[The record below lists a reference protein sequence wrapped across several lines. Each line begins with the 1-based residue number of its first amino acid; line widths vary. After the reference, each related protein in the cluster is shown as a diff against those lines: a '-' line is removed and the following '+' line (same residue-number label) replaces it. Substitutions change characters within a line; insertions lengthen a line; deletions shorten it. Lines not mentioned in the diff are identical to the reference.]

1 MTNENIGIS
10 INYLANR
17 LSENTN
23 LIRIFRIYH
32 PVYRMHVNIDVEY
45 HDPSYHIIE
54 RYMDMLICGYSHG
67 DRFPTIDERKHYV
80 RNRQELYQL
89 LGLSGRASQIAD
101 EYFRDLY
108 ESGHFK
114 IVESQTGKYLEG
126 TTPAFE
132 SVRLNEMV
140 HSSLVEEMKIF
151 DQYSLQIMPESFER
165 IVKMARTIADTDIT
179 ERNDLKSIWLPMRSE
194 KANLL
199 LEINESLK
207 RITYSG
213 KKAIEL
219 GLPQGKTSI
228 SLINHE
234 IPEPMFFPY
243 YLGVFA
249 TGKQVQ
255 YRAYSMDTG
264 EEIEGLT
271 ELYDSSD
278 YAEIRG
284 FLSNFILGTNNKDI
298 EHPFYKYKFKEG
310 NQSNLY
316 LRKSGVLAAGIVKEN
331 GTGNYQWNITSLQ
344 LKELI
349 DTYGRTKDAS
359 AIKWLVNNTMFCLE
373 MGEIGKLLH
382 VKLSNEQKYI
392 LEQLINVKT
401 LQKSI
406 DEEVKIKEYV
416 QQAESNEGEIPF
428 KKTQNETKSETTKL
442 LLDRARMYETGI
454 GAERNEKKA
463 FECYLELFTIN
474 QKMAYIPALNLAQN
488 ILNVLCPNIEIK
500 KVDLNKNAADTKSKL
515 VIIFAAFCLAANG
528 DPVAQYRLSALLFNT
543 ELLKVSDRAKLFW
556 LELSA
561 QAEHINAMTR
571 IGMLYFEGKYYSK
584 DLLKARFWFKK
595 AADKNDAYAM
605 YNLAVVYYNGIG
617 IDNADLKK
625 AVEYF
630 KKSAA
635 LDFPP
640 ALYNLSMLYLVGV
653 GVEKDKLISREMLE
667 RASSLGYSK
676 ATEKLLSLIET
687 EGGTI

>member
-10 INYLANR
+10 INYLANL
-17 LSENTN
+17 LSEKTN

-54 RYMDMLICGYSHG
+54 RYMDMLICGYSQG
-67 DRFPTIDERKHYV
+67 DRYPANGERKHYV

-108 ESGHFK
+108 ESGHFR

-140 HSSLVEEMKIF
+140 HSSLVEEMKVF
-151 DQYSLQIMPESFER
+151 DQYSLQIMPETFER
-165 IVKMARTIADTDIT
+165 IIKMARTIDDTDIT

-228 SLINHE
+228 SLIDHE

-249 TGKQVQ
+249 VGKQVQ

-271 ELYDSSD
+271 ELYSSSD
-278 YAEIRG
+278 YVEIRG
-284 FLSNFILGTNNKDI
+284 FLSNFIAETNNKDI

-310 NQSNLY
+310 NQSNRY
-316 LRKSGVLAAGIVKEN
+316 LRKSGVLTAGITKEY

-344 LKELI
+344 VKELI
-349 DTYGRTKDAS
+349 DTYRRTKDAS

-382 VKLSNEQKYI
+382 VKLSSEQKHV
-392 LEQLINVKT
+392 LEQLINVKKQ
-401 LQKSI
+401 QKSR
-406 DEEVKIKEYV
+406 DGYAKTKEYG
-416 QQAESNEGEIPF
+416 QQIGFNEESTTFE
-428 KKTQNETKSETTKL
+428 KTKDDTKSETTKL
-442 LLDRARMYETGI
+442 LLDRARMYQTGC
-454 GAERNEKKA
+454 GSDRNEKKA
-463 FECYLELFTIN
+463 FECYLELFSVN
-474 QKMAYIPALNLAQN
+474 QKAAYIPALKLAQS
-488 ILNVLCPNIEIK
+488 ILNALCPGVEVN
-500 KVDLNKNAADTKSKL
+500 KVNLNENAGDNRSKL
-515 VIIFAAFCLAANG
+515 IVIFAAFCLAADG
-528 DPVAQYRLSALLFNT
+528 DAVAQYRLSYLLFNT
-543 ELLKVSDRAKLFW
+543 ELLQVSDRAKLFW

-561 QAEHINAMTR
+561 QAEYINAMTR

-584 DLLKARFWFKK
+584 DLIKARFWLKK

-617 IDNADLKK
+617 IDNADLTK

-635 LDFPP
+635 LEFPP
-640 ALYNLSMLYLVGV
+640 ALYNLGMLYWAGI
-653 GVEKDKLISREMLE
+653 GVEKDDILSRKMLE
-667 RASSLGYSK
+667 KASSLGYSK
-676 ATEKLLSLIET
+676 ATEKLRSI
-687 EGGTI
+687 